1 MVPLMDEQA
10 RRELGSRL
18 SRVEGQARGIKKMI
32 EDGQDEATILVQL
45 MALQKASRA
54 AATYLI
60 KVRAADC
67 IREQVRMALA
77 ACPGECDHCDE
88 LEAVDR
94 VLADLD
100 LDALLQTH
108 LKIAE

>member
-1 MVPLMDEQA
+1 MDEQA
-10 RRELGSRL
+10 RRDLGQRL

-32 EDGQDEATILVQL
+32 EDGQDEATILIQL
-45 MALQKASRA
+45 LAMQKASRA

-60 KVRAADC
+60 KARAADC
-67 IREQVRMALA
+67 IRDQVRNALA
-77 ACPGECDHCDE
+77 TCPGECDHCDE

-94 VLADLD
+94 ALADLD

-108 LKIAE
+108 LKVAE

>member
-1 MVPLMDEQA
+1 MDEQA
-10 RRELGSRL
+10 RRELSQRL
-18 SRVEGQARGIKKMI
+18 SRVEGQARGIKKML
-32 EDGQDEATILVQL
+32 EEEQDEATILVQL
-45 MALQKASRA
+45 MAMQKASRA

-67 IREQVRMALA
+67 IRDQVRVALA

-88 LEAVDR
+88 LEAVER

-108 LKIAE
+108 LKMSE